1 MAQYFDKGPNLLFSG
16 ICQLIC
22 FNFYNWYYV
31 TNIIALLLNSPLRQN
46 FNSIELAI
54 FREVFIVSK
63 THVAN
68 TSSYHEIWIHGI

>member
-1 MAQYFDKGPNLLFSG
+1 MAQYFDKGPNLLFSE

-31 TNIIALLLNSPLRQN
+31 TNIIPLLLNSPLTQN

-54 FREVFIVSK
+54 FKEVFIVSK